1 MAALAQ
7 LTPGTVSHVLD
18 ERYYFEDGGVVFL
31 CENKLY
37 KLHKTRLTLKS
48 EFFKD
53 LFDVPQ
59 NIEAVVDSQD
69 DHHPVNLNG
78 SGIKDLDFRHL
89 LLWPFIYKD
98 KLPDPTPLQFFLTHL
113 PTHADFSPA
122 IQLKLSRQYSLDRWV
137 EPAFRALMQRP
148 LAEITVT
155 DAEHI
160 GVGTY
165 YQLVQLKCKVADHKV
180 ALAFCP
186 PDVNHSFSCLDR
198 NLCSRIWE
206 SFWWGGYAKQLL
218 HPDNKKSPTSIF
230 LELDSTKGVLAEM
243 NKLCLQNTLD
253 TMWENNPFNEEQE
266 LAEEAYKDL
275 CAWMN
280 TL

>member
-1 MAALAQ
+1 
-7 LTPGTVSHVLD
+7 
-18 ERYYFEDGGVVFL
+18 
-31 CENKLY
+31 
-37 KLHKTRLTLKS
+37 
-48 EFFKD
+48 
-53 LFDVPQ
+53 
-59 NIEAVVDSQD
+59 
-69 DHHPVNLNG
+69 
-78 SGIKDLDFRHL
+78 
-89 LLWPFIYKD
+89 
-98 KLPDPTPLQFFLTHL
+98 
-113 PTHADFSPA
+113 
-122 IQLKLSRQYSLDRWV
+122 
-137 EPAFRALMQRP
+137 MQRP

-160 GVGTY
+160 GVGIY

-186 PDVNHSFSCLDR
+186 PDVNHSFSRLDE

-206 SFWWGGYAKQLL
+206 SFWWGGYTKQLL

-230 LELDSTKGVLAEM
+230 LELDSTKGVLVEM

-253 TMWENNPFNEEQE
+253 TIWENNPFNEEQE